1 MRTPGNKND
10 YSGTDQLKTKATQAR
25 SLNGVAIFIRI
36 LCSSFV
42 KNTPHYSSQLN
53 RSPGRKQS
61 PPRPKGVPPIGLLL
75 FTTTNTLNSH
85 KGSVREAYN
94 TATSDSPPKSAK
106 KRSNPEFEK
115 TLDSLLMST
124 LAGFRKLSFHSSSC
138 VVVVVVFK
146 QLLVQAE
153 ARSTS

>member
-1 MRTPGNKND
+1 MRTPGKKND
-10 YSGTDQLKTKATQAR
+10 YIGTDQLKTKATQAR

-42 KNTPHYSSQLN
+42 KNTSHYSSQLN

-61 PPRPKGVPPIGLLL
+61 SPGPKGVPPIGLLL

-94 TATSDSPPKSAK
+94 TATSDSPQRALKNVQILNLKRPWTVCSCRLELVSA
-106 KRSNPEFEK
+106 S
-115 TLDSLLMST
+115 S
-124 LAGFRKLSFHSSSC
+124 HSILP
-138 VVVVVVFK
+138 VA
-146 QLLVQAE
+146 L
-153 ARSTS
+153 